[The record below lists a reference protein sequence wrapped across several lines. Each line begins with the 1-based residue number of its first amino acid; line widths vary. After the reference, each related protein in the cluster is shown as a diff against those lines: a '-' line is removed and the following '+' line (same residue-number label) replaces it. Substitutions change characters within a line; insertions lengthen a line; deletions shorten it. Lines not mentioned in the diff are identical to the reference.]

1 MMILSIFNKFL
12 KKYCFADKNVHTA
25 SNGIIIVQ
33 FIGLYRALSW
43 DQSCRLLN
51 SAKTLQVSIPS
62 YSVRAKTM
70 GFHPLQ
76 LRQDQNYWFSSPPT

>member
-12 KKYCFADKNVHTA
+12 KKYCFADKNVHTV

-62 YSVRAKTM
+62 NLDRTKTT
-70 GFHPLQ
+70 GFHRL
-76 LRQDQNYWFSSPPT
+76 LLSQNQ